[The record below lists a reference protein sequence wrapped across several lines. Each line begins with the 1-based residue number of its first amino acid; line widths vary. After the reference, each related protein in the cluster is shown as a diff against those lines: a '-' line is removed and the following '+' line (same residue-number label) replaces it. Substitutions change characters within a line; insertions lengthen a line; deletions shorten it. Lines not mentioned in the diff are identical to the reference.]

1 MCVCVVCRDYIY
13 IKHIKDFN
21 FRERERETYIE
32 YGLLILRREIFKK
45 KNINILKPIY
55 YLTQCHTICVNNV
68 TKNIFYT
75 KHTTHVFY

>member
-21 FRERERETYIE
+21 FRERETYIE

-45 KNINILKPIY
+45 KNNKYLKTN
-55 YLTQCHTICVNNV
+55 LLSHTVSHNMCQ
-68 TKNIFYT
+68 
-75 KHTTHVFY
+75 